1 MPPPEMPLRL
11 LAFTALLAATSVA
24 PAHAQSLADR
34 LEEARVVARVQS
46 ALVADAELAPF
57 QITAQLQGGVVR
69 LRGAVETPAQRDR
82 AAVAARNIRG
92 VHGISNEI
100 ELRDSRTA
108 ATLPPPLRDTT
119 PMHEAEATDE
129 LTGLEPAPPETRP
142 ATPPTTPPPAASPT
156 PAQPAPAAAAPVYHQ
171 VRRGDTLGA
180 IARQHGV
187 TVQQI
192 QRLNNLRGTNI
203 RAGQRLRVK

>member
-1 MPPPEMPLRL
+1 MPLPEMPLRF
-11 LAFTALLAATSVA
+11 LALIALLMAATVV

-57 QITAQLQGGVVR
+57 QITAQIQGGVVR

-100 ELRDSRTA
+100 ELRDARTA
-108 ATLPPPLRDTT
+108 AALPPPLRDVT

-129 LTGLEPAPPETRP
+129 LAGLEPAPPETRP
-142 ATPPTTPPPAASPT
+142 ATPPAAPPPAARPA
-156 PAQPAPAAAAPVYHQ
+156 PAQPAPSASAPFYHQ

>member
-1 MPPPEMPLRL
+1 MSPRTLLLLVLLPL
-11 LAFTALLAATSVA
+11 AV
-24 PAHAQSLADR
+24 PQAHAQALGDR
-34 LEEARVVARVQS
+34 LEEARVLARVQA

-57 QITAQLQGGVVR
+57 RISAGLQGGVVR

-82 AAVAARNIRG
+82 AGVAARNVRG
-92 VHGISNEI
+92 VQGISNEI
-100 ELRDSRTA
+100 ELRDARTA
-108 ATLPPPLRDTT
+108 AALPPPLRERT

-129 LTGLEPAPPETRP
+129 LTDLTPAPPETRP
-142 ATPPTTPPPAASPT
+142 ATPPAA
-156 PAQPAPAAAAPVYHQ
+156 PAPAARPEPAPQAAAQPVYHQ

-192 QRLNNLRGTNI
+192 QRLNNIRGTNI